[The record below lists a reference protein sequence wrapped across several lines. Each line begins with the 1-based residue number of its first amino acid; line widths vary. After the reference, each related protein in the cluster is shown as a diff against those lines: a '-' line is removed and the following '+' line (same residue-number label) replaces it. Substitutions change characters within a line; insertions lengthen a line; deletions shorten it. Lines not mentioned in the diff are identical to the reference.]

1 MSNSK
6 GTNTGAVQALSISRN
21 GTLVVWNLDS
31 DSDRHSNSQITNP
44 SAVQTG
50 DFDTA
55 YLRGDVEFHSSVNI
69 SICVRGFCTVSRRL
83 VKYFVETISTKT
95 KRQTWISY
103 PINLEVQYLR
113 FKGSALGKVER
124 VALAARAQEL
134 ELRVCGG
141 LRRTNS

>member
-1 MSNSK
+1 MARSSF
-6 GTNTGAVQALSISRN
+6 GIWIRIRIDIQIHRLRIQALCRLVTSILRIYEAMLN
-21 GTLVVWNLDS
+21 FIL
-31 DSDRHSNSQITNP
+31 P
-44 SAVQTG
+44 STH
-50 DFDTA
+50 
-55 YLRGDVEFHSSVNI
+55 RS
-69 SICVRGFCTVSRRL
+69 VRGFCTVSRRL

-113 FKGSALGKVER
+113 FKGSAPGKVER